1 MPKEDYIQYLES
13 DRKVM
18 SYQYDFVMNGSELFS
33 GSVRN
38 TIPELQERTF
48 KVTGM
53 SCEQISEKFD
63 SCLKPINTELLCTQA
78 LL

>member
-1 MPKEDYIQYLES
+1 
-13 DRKVM
+13 M

-53 SCEQISEKFD
+53 S
-63 SCLKPINTELLCTQA
+63 L
-78 LL
+78 